1 MQYTNDQALICHL
14 KPPTLNHKHPMSSK
28 KNNSPTLAFGVIIG
42 ALASVLIGILR
53 FFTKQTPKDKGLP
66 KPQLLEAEETPQGTS
81 QASNLSTRV
90 VVPHPREEDGLDAR
104 WSRTTKYIVGTLL
117 FLALLGLIFV
127 SSSAIPLI
135 VFAAIMAFLVQPII
149 SFFEKKMKV
158 SRGIATALTY
168 FLVLFILISLPII
181 LIPILID
188 AANFLLTIDVQGVME
203 SLTLWA
209 ENLAAVVDG
218 IPFISVLFSPGLNAL
233 LAMLQGV
240 PTMVPPEPVSL
251 ETSVATF
258 GDRLA
263 RTAGI
268 LATILGPII
277 SAFVAF
283 FFTLMISLY
292 LSLSGEQ
299 LYEGFVEI
307 FPPAYKKEWVAL
319 MGRLGA
325 IWSSFLR
332 AQLVLMVVIGIMV
345 WIGNLILG
353 TPQALFLGIFAG
365 LMEVIPS
372 LGPILAA
379 IPAVILAFLFGS
391 QYFAIEPW
399 IFALIIIG
407 FYVLIQFLENQF
419 LVPKILGDAL
429 DLPPLI
435 VLLGVFIGGALF
447 GILGIFLATP
457 VISSGREI
465 FMYLYNKILEVPP
478 PPEIIVEEK
487 LSWQDRLRRWR
498 NKVKASLSW
507 K

>member
-1 MQYTNDQALICHL
+1 MYIEQGKAMTSQ
-14 KPPTLNHKHPMSSK
+14 
-28 KNNSPTLAFGVIIG
+28 KNNFSPLALGTIVG
-42 ALASVLIGILR
+42 ALFAVLVGILR
-53 FFTKQTPKDKGLP
+53 LFSKKTPKDEGTS
-66 KPQLLEAEETPQGTS
+66 KPQLLEAKKTPLGIS
-81 QASNLSTRV
+81 QAENARV
-90 VVPHPREEDGLDAR
+90 AVHHPIVEDELDAR

-117 FLALLGLIFV
+117 FLALLWLVFI

-149 SFFEKKMKV
+149 LFFENKMKA

-168 FLVLFILISLPII
+168 VFVLLLLISLPII
-181 LIPILID
+181 LIPTLVD
-188 AANFLLTIDVQGVME
+188 AANFVLTIDVQAVI
-203 SLTLWA
+203 
-209 ENLAAVVDG
+209 ENLALWVENLVSIVDN
-218 IPFISVLFSPGLNAL
+218 IPLIHALFSPGLNAL
-233 LAMLQGV
+233 LDILQGV
-240 PTMVPPEPVSL
+240 PTMAPPEPVSL
-251 ETSVATF
+251 ETSVATL

-263 RTAGI
+263 KTAGI
-268 LATILGPII
+268 LVTILGPIL

-299 LYEGFVEI
+299 LYEGLVVS
-307 FPPAYKKEWVAL
+307 FPPAYKEEWVAL
-319 MGRLGA
+319 MERLGA

-332 AQLVLMVVIGIMV
+332 AQLVLMIVIGVLV

-353 TPQALFLGIFAG
+353 TPQALLLGVFAG

-391 QYFAIEPW
+391 QHFAIEPW

-407 FYVLIQFLENQF
+407 FYVVIQLLENQF
-419 LVPKILGDAL
+419 VVPKILGEAL
-429 DLPPLI
+429 ELPPLI

-465 FMYLYNKILEVPP
+465 FMYLYNKILETPP
-478 PPEIIVEEK
+478 PPEIIVDEK
-487 LSWQDRLRRWR
+487 VSWRDRLRGWT
-498 NKVKASLSW
+498 NKVKASFS
-507 K
+507 